1 MILSRELSNA
11 LNDQVTAQMWSSNL
25 YMSMAAHFMM
35 LGHKGM
41 ASWMKKKSFQEL
53 ESAYQLI
60 EYSLANG
67 GQIVIGVINAVP
79 TGFGTPQEI
88 FERAVDHEQH
98 QIKLMQKVMNMAA
111 DEKDSATEGF
121 MSEYINGQEE
131 QTSAKA
137 IVEKF
142 KQNGDQS
149 LDVLDQELGK

>member
-25 YMSMAAHFMM
+25 YMSMAAHFIM
-35 LGHKGM
+35 LGRKGM
-41 ASWMKKKSFQEL
+41 ASWMKQKSLQEL

-67 GQIVIGVINAVP
+67 GQIVIGVINSVP

-88 FERAVDHEQH
+88 FEHAVKHEQH
-98 QIKLMQKVMNMAA
+98 QIELIEKVIHKAS
-111 DEKDSATEGF
+111 DEKDTATEGF
-121 MSEYINGQEE
+121 MNEFKAAREKQE
-131 QTSAKA
+131 SARSVVDKL
-137 IVEKF
+137 
-142 KQNGDQS
+142 QGDQS